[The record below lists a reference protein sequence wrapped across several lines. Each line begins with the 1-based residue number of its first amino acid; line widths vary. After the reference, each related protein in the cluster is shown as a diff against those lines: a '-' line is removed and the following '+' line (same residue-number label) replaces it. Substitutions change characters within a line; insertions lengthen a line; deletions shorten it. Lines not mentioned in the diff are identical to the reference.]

1 MTELETLMLD
11 VTNTLNHNGFDEV
24 KVVSNN
30 VDFSVRVNYWEQL
43 PASLIETMEEY
54 HSIRITEY
62 DWEDEDCG
70 TLYRYL
76 VEVVDEDTGYTLDE
90 LNDLDSN
97 YEGDRGE
104 AWFKRSSQ
112 GIEPEP
118 PSKLDNYLEEAEFL
132 DECGADDIWGV
143 A

>member
-30 VDFSVRVNYWEQL
+30 IEFSIRVGYWKQI

-54 HSIRITEY
+54 HNVRITETFW
-62 DWEDEDCG
+62 DDEDCG

-76 VEVVDEDTGYTLDE
+76 VEVVDEDTGYTLNE
-90 LNDLDSN
+90 LNDLESN
-97 YEGDRGE
+97 YTEE
-104 AWFKRSSQ
+104 
-112 GIEPEP
+112 EM
-118 PSKLDNYLEEAEFL
+118 YLESV
-132 DECGADDIWGV
+132 GADKTWGN

>member
-1 MTELETLMLD
+1 MTNLETLMLD

-30 VDFSVRVNYWEQL
+30 TDFSIRVGYWDRIS
-43 PASLIETMEEY
+43 ASLIETMEQY
-54 HSIRITEY
+54 HSVRITEY

-76 VEVVDEDTGYTLDE
+76 VEVIDEDTGYTLDE
-90 LNDLDSN
+90 LNELESN
-97 YEGDRGE
+97 YTEE
-104 AWFKRSSQ
+104 AM
-112 GIEPEP
+112 
-118 PSKLDNYLEEAEFL
+118 YLESV
-132 DECGADDIWGV
+132 GADDGWGV

>member
-1 MTELETLMLD
+1 MIKGENNKMTKLETLMLD

-30 VDFSVRVNYWEQL
+30 VDFSIRVGYWEQI

-54 HSIRITEY
+54 HSVRITEY
-62 DWEDEDCG
+62 DWEDDDCG

-76 VEVVDEDTGYTLDE
+76 VEVIDEDTGYTLNE
-90 LNDLDSN
+90 LNELESN
-97 YEGDRGE
+97 YTEE
-104 AWFKRSSQ
+104 AM
-112 GIEPEP
+112 
-118 PSKLDNYLEEAEFL
+118 YLESVGAN
-132 DECGADDIWGV
+132 DEWGV